1 MRCTTGC
8 QLGQESLKIIRGND
22 YLSCPVIRRRI
33 DHTFCIRKTDGGCI
47 TPCFSRHIGVG
58 DGNLADGWLG
68 SISISHADARRII
81 SAIGHYHSVRDCDIS
96 ASSAAGRAY
105 TCASKSGISTT
116 SGGMNRNIADSDIAA
131 DCTAKGRTNACAP
144 VACRSRQHVRRA
156 SSLDGESCSAGYGYA
171 RVISGGHTVLTPHMD
186 STLFSPRTWIVGLPP
201 VMSMALPPDTLIC
214 ASSR

>member
-8 QLGQESLKIIRGND
+8 QLGQERLKIIRGND

-33 DHTFCIRKTDGGCI
+33 DHTFCIRKTDGRCI

-96 ASSAAGRAY
+96 AISAAGRAY

-131 DCTAKGRTNACAP
+131 DCTAKGRTNACASIAT
-144 VACRSRQHVRRA
+144 VCGQHVRCAVAFYRHGRSA
-156 SSLDGESCSAGYGYA
+156 GHGDTGVIAGRYGIAVSDNMYGRRSAGYVDG
-171 RVISGGHTVLTPHMD
+171 ISTAHVE
-186 STLFSPRTWIVGLPP
+186 
-201 VMSMALPPDTLIC
+201 
-214 ASSR
+214 